1 MTGRAPV
8 SGLARL
14 LPIPPAGQ
22 SWIPVRT
29 GESGDLV
36 YRRSD
41 GAAYAKIAAGANVD
55 LLDGERRRIEW
66 LATFG
71 LGSPTV
77 LDWIATGDGACLL
90 MSAVPG
96 VPASDLA
103 PADLI
108 RAWPSIA
115 QMLASLHELSLETCP
130 FERTLLTMIDL
141 ASDVVAR
148 GAVNPAF
155 LPPEDAQTPSTT
167 LLARLREELPIR
179 LAQEPRDLVVC
190 HGDPCLPNFLVD
202 PETLRCTGMIDL
214 GRLGVADRYADLS
227 LLLTNARETWSRPEE
242 VSAAETILFD
252 ILAIPAPDRDRL
264 AFYLR
269 LDPLTWG

>member
-1 MTGRAPV
+1 MTGRTLV
-8 SGLARL
+8 SGLARC
-14 LPIPPAGQ
+14 LPIVPAGQ
-22 SWIPVRT
+22 SWIPVRN

-41 GAAYAKIAAGANVD
+41 GAAYAKISTSTNID
-55 LLDGERRRIEW
+55 LLDGERRRTEW
-66 LATFG
+66 LATFAI
-71 LGSPTV
+71 GSPAV
-77 LDWIATGDGACLL
+77 LDWIATDDGACLL
-90 MSAVPG
+90 TSSVPG

-115 QMLASLHELSLETCP
+115 QMLEALHDLPLENCP
-130 FERTLLTMIDL
+130 FERMLSTMIDL

-155 LPPEDAQTPSTT
+155 LAPEDEQTPPTT
-167 LLARLREELPIR
+167 LLARLREELPMR
-179 LAQEPRDLVVC
+179 LAQEPHDLVVC
-190 HGDPCLPNFLVD
+190 HGDPCLPNILVD

-227 LLLTNARETWSRPEE
+227 LLLANAGETWSTPEE
-242 VSAAETILFD
+242 ASAAETALFD
-252 ILAIPAPDRDRL
+252 LLAIPAPDRDRL

>member
-1 MTGRAPV
+1 V

-36 YRRSD
+36 CRRSD

-96 VPASDLA
+96 VPASDLT

-214 GRLGVADRYADLS
+214 GRLGVADLYADLS

-252 ILAIPAPDRDRL
+252 IVAIPVPDRDRL

>member
-1 MTGRAPV
+1 MTGRTPL

-14 LPIPPAGQ
+14 LPTPPAGQ

-41 GAAYAKIAAGANVD
+41 GAAYAKIAAGVNVD
-55 LLDGERRRIEW
+55 LLDGERHRTEW

-71 LGSPTV
+71 LGSPAV
-77 LDWIATGDGACLL
+77 LDWIATDDGACLI

-103 PADLI
+103 PADLT

-115 QMLASLHELSLETCP
+115 QMLASLHELPLQACP
-130 FERTLLTMIDL
+130 FERTLSTMIGL

-155 LPPEDAQTPSTT
+155 LAPEDELTPPTI

-190 HGDPCLPNFLVD
+190 HGDPCLPNLLVD
-202 PETLRCTGMIDL
+202 PATLRCTGVIDL
-214 GRLGVADRYADLS
+214 GRLGKADRYADLS
-227 LLLTNARETWSRPEE
+227 LLLANARETWSSPEE
-242 VSAAETILFD
+242 MSVAESILFGT
-252 ILAIPAPDRDRL
+252 LAIPVPDRDRL